1 MSFSAS
7 IAPEVRKYGAAAR
20 VAVRDR
26 WRYPAELAGP
36 CLTMGLFVF
45 VFSHIW
51 VAAFAGKAAIAGYSR
66 VGCTWYFVFAELCL
80 FCAGGAFATLSQDIK
95 DGQVAYTLARP
106 YHLLAYTWAQRLGA
120 GLSAAPV
127 YFAVGWLVAAPVAGP
142 WVPDSA
148 LRAACVL
155 LALVLS
161 ISLQFFL
168 QAAMALTAFWFEEN
182 SAFLW
187 IFMKITLVA
196 GTLMPLEF
204 LPSAWQPA
212 LRWSPFPWLVW
223 APARL
228 AVAPH
233 LDLAT
238 AGCLLGGQLAWLVL
252 AVAIASHVFR
262 VAVRHATVQ
271 GG

>member
-1 MSFSAS
+1 MSFSPRL
-7 IAPEVRKYGAAAR
+7 APEARKYWAAAR

-36 CLTMGLFVF
+36 CLTLGLFVF

-51 VAAFAGKAAIAGYSR
+51 IAAFAGKTTIAGYSR
-66 VGCTWYFVFAELCL
+66 EGCTWYFVFAELCL

-106 YHLLAYTWAQRLGA
+106 YHLLAYAWAQRLGT
-120 GLSAAPV
+120 GLSSAPL
-127 YFAVGWLVAAPVAGP
+127 YFAVGWLVAWPVAGA
-142 WVPDSA
+142 WAPDSV
-148 LRAACVL
+148 LRAAGL
-155 LALVLS
+155 LVSLALS

-187 IFMKITLVA
+187 IFSKITLVA

-204 LPSAWQPA
+204 LPQAWQPVM
-212 LRWSPFPWLVW
+212 RWSPFPWLVW
-223 APARL
+223 APARM
-228 AVAPH
+228 AVVPH
-233 LDLAT
+233 LDLGA
-238 AGCLLGGQLAWLVL
+238 AGFLLGGQLAWLVL
-252 AVAIASHVFR
+252 AVAIASLVFR
-262 VAVRHATVQ
+262 MAVRHATVQ